1 MNTDK
6 DQEIEDLKLLVAT
19 YDIQLDRYE
28 KALRE
33 LRNELNMLQSF
44 YDVAIKE
51 RDYER
56 KLNERILES
65 KQALLLNE
73 RNNVE

>member
-6 DQEIEDLKLLVAT
+6 DAEIEDLRLLVAT

-28 KALRE
+28 KALRQ
-33 LRNELNMLQSF
+33 LRNEFNILQSL
-44 YDVAIKE
+44 YNVAIKE

-56 KLNERILES
+56 QVN
-65 KQALLLNE
+65 ANLLKG
-73 RNNVE
+73 